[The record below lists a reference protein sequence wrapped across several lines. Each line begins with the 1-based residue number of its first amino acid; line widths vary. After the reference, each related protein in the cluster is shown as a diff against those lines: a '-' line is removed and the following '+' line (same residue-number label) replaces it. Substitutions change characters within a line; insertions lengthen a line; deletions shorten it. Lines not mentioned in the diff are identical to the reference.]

1 MPLTHAKIWKGLD
14 ALAKR
19 EGISPSAL
27 ARRAGLDPTSFNP
40 SKRFGPGDPPRPRWP
55 STESVMR
62 VLSSSDV
69 SLAEFASMAD
79 DVGEQSLPLL
89 GLAKAGEL
97 GFFSDDGLPLAE
109 GWDRTPLP
117 TLRDSLISL
126 EIEGDSML
134 PLYRPG
140 DKVIVDLEATRV
152 RSGDRVAVR
161 TTEGETLAKQLGVI
175 NAHQLE
181 LLSVNGE
188 YPPRLLWR
196 NEVQWI
202 ARIVWVSQ

>member
-62 VLSSSDV
+62 VLSTSDI
-69 SLAEFASMAD
+69 SLAEFASMAE

-97 GFFSDDGLPLAE
+97 GFFSDEGLPLAD

-117 TLRDSLISL
+117 ALRDSLISL
-126 EIEGDSML
+126 EIEGDSMQ

-140 DKVIVDLEATRV
+140 DKVIVDLDDARV
-152 RSGDRVAVR
+152 RTGDRVAVR
-161 TTEGETLAKQLGVI
+161 TASGETLAKELGAI
-175 NAHQLE
+175 TSRQIE
-181 LLSVNGE
+181 LLSLNAE
-188 YPPRLLWR
+188 YPPRILMR
-196 NEVQWI
+196 EDIQWI
-202 ARIVWVSQ
+202 ARIVWVTQ